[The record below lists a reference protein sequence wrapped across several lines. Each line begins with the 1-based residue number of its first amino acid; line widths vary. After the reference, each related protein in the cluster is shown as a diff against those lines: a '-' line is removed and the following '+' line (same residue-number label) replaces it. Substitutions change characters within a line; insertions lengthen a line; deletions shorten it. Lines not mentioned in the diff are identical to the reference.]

1 MSYAIRNIE
10 VIHLWTER
18 YPNRMATTTLV
29 SVEEYLA
36 TDYEPDA
43 DYIDGEIE
51 ERTMP
56 KKKHSR
62 IQVWLAARW
71 VEHPE
76 VAVYTELRVRISPT
90 RFRVPDILLIKRS
103 QDLDEEIVTR
113 PPLLIVEIRS
123 DEDRIHRMLERIDD
137 YFAMG
142 VPHCW
147 ILDPYER
154 VAYICSPGS
163 RFQLVREGSLTIESP
178 RIELR
183 LADVF
188 AALDAR

>member
-1 MSYAIRNIE
+1 
-10 VIHLWTER
+10 
-18 YPNRMATTTLV
+18 MATRTLV

-43 DYIDGEIE
+43 DYVDGEIE
-51 ERTMP
+51 ERTML

-76 VAVYTELRVRISPT
+76 VAVYTELRVQISPT
-90 RFRVPDILLIKRS
+90 RFRVPDILLIERS
-103 QDLDEEIVTR
+103 RDNEEEIVTR
-113 PPLLIVEIRS
+113 SPLLIIEIRS
-123 DEDRIHRMLERIDD
+123 DEDRIHRMMERIED
-137 YFAMG
+137 YFLMG

-154 VAYICSPGS
+154 AAYICSPGS
-163 RFQLVREGSLTIESP
+163 RFQLVREGSLTIDNP

-183 LADVF
+183 LADAF